1 MEIKSEPPFGVTVSG
16 RAHGKKNAEVQGSR
30 VPFGAQVSELAH
42 TKKADSAQDS
52 SAVTAEKQLNQ
63 SILQASVDV
72 SLSVSNQPLTLLL
85 KTALEGVNKALEGQL
100 GPDAIQSSSAAGIDV
115 SPQATADRI
124 VQLSTAFFDKYQAN
138 HPDLNTEEALNS
150 FTKLIGGGIDTG
162 FKEARNILSGLNVL
176 DEGNIGSNIEA
187 TYDLVQK
194 GLIAFVENYKKPE
207 TTVPETPA

>member
-1 MEIKSEPPFGVTVSG
+1 MEIKSKPFGVTVSG
-16 RAHGKKNAEVQGSR
+16 LAHDKKNAEVQDPR
-30 VPFGAQVSELAH
+30 VPFGATVSGLAH
-42 TKKADSAQDS
+42 AKKADSAQDS

-72 SLSVSNQPLTLLL
+72 SLSAGNQPLSLLL

-138 HPDLNTEEALNS
+138 HPDLSTEEALSS
-150 FTKLIGGGIDTG
+150 FTKLIGGGIETG

-176 DEGNIGSNIEA
+176 NEGNIGSNIDA

-207 TTVPETPA
+207 TTVTDIPA

>member
-1 MEIKSEPPFGVTVSG
+1 MEIKSEPFGVTVSG
-16 RAHGKKNAEVQGSR
+16 LAHGKKNAEVQGSR

-42 TKKADSAQDS
+42 AKKADSAQDS

-72 SLSVSNQPLTLLL
+72 SLSAGNQPLSLLL

-138 HPDLNTEEALNS
+138 HPDLSTEEALNS

-176 DEGNIGSNIEA
+176 DEGNIGSNIDA